1 MTARFDPS
9 HSSRR
14 SVCVCASLV
23 LALSVAALISAPCAR
38 SQTWTPLGPDGG
50 DARTLAADPSHPEL
64 VYLGTTDGHIFG
76 SRDGGRRWELR
87 GLAGPS
93 PNAIVTAIVVDPR
106 NSNLL
111 FASTWTRE
119 QRGEGGGIYRSSDGG
134 RTWRDAGLASHAVRA
149 LVAAPS
155 DPDTL
160 VAGALDGVFRSRDAG
175 KNWEM
180 ITPANDPELRN
191 FDSLAIDPRDPEII
205 YAGTFH
211 LPWKTID
218 GGRDWLAIHDG
229 MIDDSDVL
237 SLTVNAL
244 NPAQIFASACS
255 GIYRSDDAGA
265 HWKRNQ
271 GIPDSSRRTLVIRFD
286 PSHPDTLYAGTT
298 EGLWKSTE
306 AGARWRRVSPA
317 DWVINSLAVIPAD
330 EASDENDRNVRVLL
344 GTERQG
350 VLAAG
355 GDSGKFESANVGFE
369 HRRVVA
375 LTLDR
380 DNANRLGAVL
390 ANASEPV
397 VVTDDAGATWSMLGS
412 GLDSGNVRHLF
423 STPDGWWVGVTSG
436 GLMRLDTIRGRWL
449 RAGTLSEPANAPAR
463 TAPAGARSR
472 AKSSAPPFR
481 AVVND
486 MAFCDTRW
494 FAATDDGLYASSDAG
509 ASWTTVAFT
518 SLALPVNSVRVSA
531 DGNEIRL
538 VSSHAM
544 IFSNDAGRS
553 WRWHDLPLESYGA
566 LRIEI
571 AGESTLLATSPTGLY
586 VSRDAGESWKKSQS
600 GLPASPINDLLVRPD
615 FWAVSVEKGGI
626 YLSRDRGLNW
636 SRIESP
642 ASAGENDYFPV
653 LQAGLAEDRI
663 YAGSANESLFLLDLS
678 QTPMV
683 ANRVTSGH

>member
-1 MTARFDPS
+1 MMARFDPS
-9 HSSRR
+9 RSLRR
-14 SVCVCASLV
+14 SVCVCAAFLIPMMFVV
-23 LALSVAALISAPCAR
+23 LTAAPCAY

-50 DARTLAADPSHPEL
+50 DARALAPDPSQPEI

-76 SRDGGRRWELR
+76 SRDGGRRWELL

-106 NSNLL
+106 NSELL

-134 RTWRDAGLASHAVRA
+134 RTWRSSGLAGHAVRA

-160 VAGALDGVFRSRDAG
+160 VAGALDGVFRSRDG
-175 KNWEM
+175 GRNWEM

-229 MIDDSDVL
+229 MLDDSDVL
-237 SLTVNAL
+237 SLTVNAS
-244 NPAQIFASACS
+244 NPEQVFASACS
-255 GIYRSDDAGA
+255 GIYRSDDSGA
-265 HWKRNQ
+265 HWKRIQ

-306 AGARWRRVSPA
+306 AGARWRRVSPE

-330 EASDENDRNVRVLL
+330 DGSDEGNREARVLI

-350 VLAAG
+350 VLVA
-355 GDSGKFESANVGFE
+355 SGRSEKLVSANVGFE
-369 HRRVVA
+369 HRRIVA
-375 LTLDR
+375 LTVDR
-380 DNANRLGAVL
+380 ENAARLGAVL

-397 VVTDDAGATWSMLGS
+397 VVTDDAGATWSILGS
-412 GLDSGNVRHLF
+412 GLESGSVRHLF
-423 STPDGWWVGVTSG
+423 SNPAGWWVAVASG
-436 GLMRLDTIRGRWL
+436 GLMRLDAADGKWV
-449 RAGTLSEPANAPAR
+449 RAGTLSEPARATPRLLHA
-463 TAPAGARSR
+463 TARSR
-472 AKSSAPPFR
+472 AKLAATPFR
-481 AVVND
+481 AAVND
-486 MAFCDTRW
+486 MAFSATRW

-509 ASWTTVAFT
+509 ASWTAVSFS
-518 SLALPVNSVRVSA
+518 SLALPVKSVRVSA
-531 DGNEIRL
+531 NGNDIRL
-538 VSSHAM
+538 VSSHGM
-544 IFSNDAGRS
+544 IFSSDAGHT
-553 WRWHDLPLESYGA
+553 WKWHDLPLESYGA
-566 LRIEI
+566 LRLEI
-571 AGESTLLATSPTGLY
+571 ADETTLLATSPTGLY
-586 VSRDAGESWKKSQS
+586 VSRDRGETWKKSQS
-600 GLPASPINDLLVRPD
+600 GLPASPINDVLVRPD
-615 FWAVSVEKGGI
+615 FWAVSVGKAGI
-626 YLSRDRGLNW
+626 YLSRDRGVNW

-642 ASAGENDYFPV
+642 VGAAENDYFPV
-653 LQAGLAEDRI
+653 LEAGAAADRI
-663 YAGSANESLFLLDLS
+663 YAGSANESLFVLDFS

-683 ANRVTSGH
+683 ANRVSSGH